1 MSILAAPGARAQEGL
16 SPIAEQ
22 LFLEGKAFM
31 QQKDYEHAC
40 EKLKASYDLDHTATG
55 TLLNL
60 ALCHELL
67 GKPATAWVEFRQVAA
82 ESAARRPDRVALARE
97 HETALFPLLSYV
109 RIFVPP
115 DARTAGLSIRLDQNL
130 RIPESSWGTAL
141 PVDPGK
147 HAIEATAPGK
157 LARVAEFVIGA
168 KADRQSVAVEPLEA
182 APVDPAEARAAAE
195 RERLATLR
203 TRRVIGFTVGGAGL
217 VAAGV
222 GVVFGA
228 VASSKNKQLATTC
241 PNDQCPSQS
250 AKDQAN
256 ESLSS
261 AKTFATLSNITVGA
275 ASILVATGV
284 VLVLTAR
291 PGKSA
296 PSSTSG
302 ALRMVPGPIAYGAGL
317 LLSGDL

>member
-1 MSILAAPGARAQEGL
+1 MLAAPFAHAEDGL

-22 LFLEGKAFM
+22 LFLEGKALM

-82 ESAARRPDRVALARE
+82 ESAARRPDRATLARE
-97 HETALFPLLSYV
+97 HEAKLLPLVSDV

-115 DARTAGLSIRLDQNL
+115 DARTAGLSVRLDKDL
-130 RIPESSWGTAL
+130 RIPEASWGTAL

-147 HAIEATAPGK
+147 HTLEATAPGK
-157 LARVAEFVIGA
+157 LPRVAEFVIGA
-168 KADRQSVAVEPLEA
+168 TADRQSVAIEPLEN
-182 APVDPAEARAAAE
+182 APVDPAETRAAAE

-203 TRRVIGFTVGGAGL
+203 TRRVIGFTIGGAGL
-217 VAAGV
+217 AAAGA
-222 GVVFGA
+222 GLVF
-228 VASSKNKQLATTC
+228 ASSRRTRTRTSRPRVRRNSFL
-241 PNDQCPSQS
+241 SQD

-275 ASILVATGV
+275 AAVLIATGV

-291 PGKSA
+291 PGSGA
-296 PSSTSG
+296 TSSTTS
-302 ALRMVPGPIAYGAGL
+302 ALRMVPAPVANGGGL
-317 LLSGDL
+317 FLSGDL

>member
-1 MSILAAPGARAQEGL
+1 MLAGPSARAENGV

-22 LFLEGKAFM
+22 LFLEGKALL
-31 QQKDYEHAC
+31 QQQQYERAC

-82 ESAARRPDRVALARE
+82 ESSARRPDRATLARE
-97 HETALFPLLSYV
+97 REAKLLPLLSYV

-115 DARTAGLSIRLDQNL
+115 DARTEGLSLRLDKDL
-130 RIPESSWGTAL
+130 RIAETSWGTAL

-147 HAIEATAPGK
+147 HTLEATAPGK
-157 LARVAEFVIGA
+157 LPRVVDFVVGA
-168 KADRQSVAVEPLEA
+168 VSDRQTVAIEPLEA
-182 APVDPAEARAAAE
+182 APIEPVDEQAAAE

-203 TRRVIGFTVGGAGL
+203 SRRVIGFTLGGVGL

-222 GVVFGA
+222 GLVFGVLA
-228 VASSKNKQLATTC
+228 SKENKEVASTC
-241 PNDQCPSQS
+241 PNDLCANAGAQSQ
-250 AKDQAN
+250 A
-256 ESLSS
+256 EGSLSS
-261 AKTFATLSNITVGA
+261 ARTFATLSNITVGVGSLLL
-275 ASILVATGV
+275 ASGA
-284 VLVLTAR
+284 VLVLTAL

-296 PSSTSG
+296 ATPSSSAALRIVPAPLANGGGLFLAG
-302 ALRMVPGPIAYGAGL
+302 AL
-317 LLSGDL
+317 